1 MYLAGIWKYDEF
13 KKNEKK
19 NFTIITKKSNNHI
32 NKIHH
37 RMPVILSIN
46 EGEEYINDNQSSFLK
61 EDFSSEVE
69 QELDFYEVS
78 KYVNNPLNNS
88 QECIKTK

>member
-1 MYLAGIWKYDEF
+1 
-13 KKNEKK
+13 
-19 NFTIITKKSNNHI
+19 
-32 NKIHH
+32 
-37 RMPVILSIN
+37 MPVVLSIN

-88 QECIKTK
+88 QECIKTKWLNFKFIRDYAYFKKKRILDVIIFNWNALLVI